1 MSSSPTLPADLSTL
15 SVDEIERLWNLL
27 EDADAADDAADTDS
41 DSIPRRDPGQPIPLS
56 FAQQRLWLLA
66 QLDPGSASAYLI
78 PAGVRLRGALQVTA
92 LQRTLERIVARHEAL
107 RTRIVTVNG
116 AAEQRIDPAG
126 SGFALTHIDLS
137 QRGLEEAQAE
147 AHRQAMQEATTPFD
161 LAQGPLIRG
170 RLLCLAAHDH
180 VLLLTMH
187 HIVSD
192 GWSMGL
198 LIRELG
204 TLYTALAQG
213 LDDPLP
219 ALSLQYADIV
229 AWQRRQ
235 ADGPALQR
243 QLDFWR
249 AHLRN
254 APTVLDLPCES
265 PRPAVQDHAGD
276 RVEIVLDADLSSAL
290 AALSKRHG
298 VTLFV
303 TMMAS
308 WGVLLSRQ
316 SGQDS
321 VVIGSPV
328 ANRHRAEFEP
338 VIGFFANTQAL
349 HVDLSGNPT
358 VAALLAQV
366 RTLAAAAQA
375 HQDLPF
381 EQLVEALNPVRDLS
395 RHPLFQVL
403 LSWQDGAPEMLALPG
418 LELERFSADHRS
430 AKFDL
435 ELSLQNTGTR
445 IVGQLTFATALFERS
460 TIERHLAQ
468 FVTLL
473 RGMVAD
479 DRACVAHLP
488 LLADDEHAQL
498 RGFNATATDLGGT
511 GYLHRAIEAQAQR
524 TPDAIAVT
532 DDHGTLSYA
541 DLDARANRLAH
552 HLIGLGVVPESSVAV
567 CLPRSI
573 DLVIALLAIL
583 KAGAAYL
590 PLDADVP
597 PARLDGMLADARPR
611 VLLAHRHTAALLTPR
626 DDRHTVLLDADA
638 ALWACA
644 STQAPTVA
652 LLPQHP
658 AYVIYT
664 SGSTGT
670 PKGVVNTHAA
680 IDNRLLWMQQAL
692 QLQPEQRVLQK
703 TPVGFDVS
711 VWELFWPLRVGARLV
726 LAEPG
731 GHKDPAYLI
740 DLIEQAGIDT
750 VHFVPSMLRVFLD
763 VLPQGAC
770 ASLRRIVCSGEAL
783 AADLAQAARARLP
796 QARLYNLYGPTE
808 AAVDVSAWE
817 CTDADANGVP
827 IGRPIANTQLH
838 VLDTHGQLAPI
849 GVAGELQIAGVQLAR
864 GYLGRPDLTAERF
877 VPDPFAEQ
885 PGERMYKTG
894 DLARWQA
901 DGSLAYLGRND
912 EQVKIRGFRIEL
924 GEIVAALRGCDGV
937 RQAAVIA
944 SEDSTGDKRLIAYVV
959 GDADV
964 ALDPDALRT
973 RLGARLPDYMLPAA
987 YVQLPALPLTA
998 NGKLDR
1004 RALPAPDADA
1014 LATQAY
1020 VAPEGE
1026 LEMMLAAVW
1035 SELLGVERVGRHD
1048 SFFALGGH
1056 SLLAITLIER
1066 LRQHGWQLDVRAL
1079 FTHATLAAVA
1089 ETLRPEKTA
1098 AIPQNR
1104 IAPDC
1109 SRITPALLPLVQLT
1123 QVEIDAI
1130 VCTVDGGTA
1139 NIQDIYPLAPLQE
1152 GLLFHHLAD
1161 PGADPYVNTTLLAFE
1176 TQQQAAAFLSAFDQ
1190 VVQRHDILR
1199 TSIVWQDLPAPM
1211 QVVWRHAALQVHRYT
1226 LQGQDAQAELLTRMG
1241 PDHARLD
1248 LAKAP
1253 LLQAHLGED
1262 MAQQRWIVG
1271 VLAHHLVM
1279 DHTTLDLIIAE
1290 IGAHLSGRQQ
1300 QLPAPLPFR
1309 NFVAQAQ
1316 RAISTEHVPFFSRM
1330 LRDVDHPTT
1339 PFGLLRNDI
1348 NSAPA
1353 QQRVP
1358 VARDIAHSLRAHAR
1372 RLGVNASSLFHL
1384 AYAVLLARI
1393 SARNDVV
1400 FGTVLF
1406 GRLSGS
1412 DGADRALGMFLNT
1425 LPLRVRIDATSVT
1438 DAVRRMQEQMAEL
1451 LCHEHVALTDVRNC
1465 SAIRAPLPLF
1475 SALLNY
1481 RYAGHTPSAAEHVA
1495 HDEAWQGVRVLQA
1508 RERTTYPLS
1517 LSVNDDGDGFS
1528 LDLQIDPCLC
1538 AERVAGFMLHALQQ
1552 LNLALSRAPDTPLC
1566 ALQIL
1571 PAGERAWLLHDVNA
1585 TPTAPRAAGDTL
1597 LTRFQAQVRQFPTA
1611 PALIDGDLVVSYAEL
1626 QERAAVLAQ
1635 RLLASGVTPG
1645 GCVALLLPRSA
1656 LLIVAE
1662 LAVLM
1667 CGAAYVAL
1675 DPAQPPARLH
1685 ALLEDCAAAA
1695 LLCDADCPLDAVGL
1709 PRLQVEWAVLTGE
1722 AVVPHVQVTS
1732 ASIAYV
1738 VYTSGSSGTPK
1749 GVAVSHAAVLAF
1761 ALNPQHAPLQS
1772 QDRVA
1777 FLANPAFD
1785 ASTFEVWATLLH
1797 GAAIVVVDQPTL
1809 LDPSALAQH
1818 LTVNQVSILHLT
1830 AGLLPGYWH
1839 ALRDL
1844 LPRLRCLLT
1853 GGDSVDAGTVAA
1865 ILAHAPPQRLLHC
1878 YGPTEAT
1885 TFSVVHP
1892 VAPLADDAAR
1902 IPLGRPLPGS
1912 RVYVLDRHGQPTPIG
1927 VAGELHL
1934 AGAQLAQG
1942 YLHRPDLTAE
1952 RFVPDPFAE
1961 QAGERMYKTGDLACW
1976 RDDGTLDFLGR
1987 NDAQV
1992 TIRGFR
1998 IEPGEIQAALR
2009 SCAGVQEAVVIA
2021 RDDTGEKRL
2030 VAYLVGDAS
2039 ILEPATLRSQLAT
2052 RLPDHMLP
2060 AAYVQLDALPLTPNG
2075 KLDRAALP
2083 VPDDQALD
2091 LHAYVAPQGE
2101 LEQVLVTLWSE
2112 LLGVEQV
2119 GRNDDFFAL
2128 GGHSLLA
2135 IKLIERLRRLGW
2147 QIDVRALFA
2156 QPTPAGL
2163 AVNLQTAS
2171 AIEVP
2176 PNRIGPECTCITPDL
2191 LPLVALTQ
2199 AEIDAIV
2206 ATVDGGVVNVQDIY
2220 PLAPLQEGLLFHHL
2234 ADPLADPYLH
2244 SSVLGFPAKEQLDRF
2259 LDALDQVI
2267 ARHDILRTGVV
2278 WQGLSAPVQVV
2289 WRQAVVPRRMHCFEG
2304 PDPATGLLA
2313 WLHAPEAAPSLQH
2326 APLIHAH
2333 LAHDTTTGRWL
2344 LGLQQHHLV
2353 MDHTTLELVIEEVR
2367 AHLDGRHQQLPTP
2380 LPFRNFV
2387 AHAHAGVSEQE
2398 HKAFFTTMLADI
2410 DAPTAPF
2417 GVLAPVRDPA
2427 ALHFLR
2433 LSVPA
2438 TLATAVRTQA
2448 RQHGIS
2454 AATLFHLAYA
2464 LLLARTSGT
2473 TEAVF
2478 ATLLFGRM
2486 HASAGVDRVLGMFLN
2501 TLPIRLDASHGSVLD
2516 AVRQTQLCL
2525 AQLLHHE
2532 HAPLAL
2538 AQRCST
2544 LDPSTPL
2551 LNALLNYRYV
2561 GGSAVLGVEPEG
2573 EDLAALDGVQEIAGQ
2588 ERTHYPLLVS
2598 VNDQQPSGGFSL
2610 DVQCVQKIGTERIA
2624 AMLLQTLQVLIQALE
2639 HAPQTALHA
2648 LDLLPENERQALHHF
2663 NDTTAELDGSGYLH
2677 RAIQAQARRTPQ
2689 AVALVEGEV
2698 ELSYAALDA
2707 RANQLAHHLIA
2718 LGVVPEDRVAVCLP
2732 RSLDLVVALLA
2743 VLKAGAAYLPLETDV
2758 PPARLDGMLA
2768 DAQPAVL
2775 LAYRETAARLER
2787 REQQNTV
2794 LLDTDQAAW
2803 KKAPTHAPVVPALH
2817 PQHPA
2822 YVLYTSG
2829 STGQPKGVVNTH
2841 AGIDNRLQWMQ
2852 QALQL
2857 HSSQRV
2863 LQKTPVGFDVS
2874 VWELFWPLR
2883 VGACLV
2889 LAEPGGHKDPAY
2901 LIALIEQTGID
2912 TVHFVPSMLRVFLDA
2927 LPQGACASLQRIVCS
2942 GEALPADL
2950 AADALARLPQT
2961 RLYNLYG
2968 PTEAAV
2974 DVSVWE
2980 CSDADVTNVPIGRPI
2995 ANTRLHVLDAHRA
3008 LAPVG
3013 VTGELQIAG
3022 VQLARGYL
3030 GRPDLTAERFVP
3042 DPFAEQPGQRMY
3054 RTGDLARWRV
3064 DGALEYLGRNDEQIK
3079 LRGVR
3084 IELGEIAAALRACNG
3099 VREAVVIARENA
3111 GEKRLIAYLVGDA
3124 TPLDGTD
3131 VPTADALRTQLAAC
3145 LPEVMLPSAYV
3156 WLDTLPLTTNGKL
3169 DRRALPAADAD
3180 ALAAQAYVA
3189 PEGEME
3195 TQVAALW
3202 SELLGIEGVGRH
3214 DSFFALGGHS
3224 LLAMRLISRL
3234 RGTLGRELPL
3244 ATLFAQ
3250 PRLADL
3256 AHVLEGAAA
3265 IALPAIVPADRRQ
3278 PLPLSFAQKRL
3289 WFLAQLDTRANLASH
3304 IPIGLRLHGALA
3316 ADVLQRALDRIVA
3329 RHEALRTRFVAVDG
3343 GARQEIA
3350 PADSGF
3356 ALRRFDLSQHPDAD
3370 TEIRAHAQHEANE
3383 VFDLS
3388 NGPLAR
3394 GRLLRLGNDTH
3405 VLFLTLHHLVAD
3417 GWSIGVLVREFVA
3430 LYTAMID
3437 GQPDPLP
3444 PLPLQYADV
3453 AVWQQHT
3460 LGEHALQ
3467 RQRRF
3472 WQDHLAGAPELLE
3485 LPTDRPRPALQ
3496 DYRGDALT
3504 FQVDQPTSIALKAL
3518 SERHGA
3524 TLYMTLLAG
3533 WAILL
3538 ARLSGQQ
3545 EVVIG
3550 SPVANRNRSELEPL
3564 IGLFLN
3570 TQALRIDLSAD
3581 PSVAALLAQVRAI
3594 ALAAQDHQ
3602 DLPFEQVI
3610 EALNPSRSM
3619 AHAPLYQ
3626 VVLAMQNTPQE
3637 DLTLPGLHITTLPT
3651 GQVSAQVDL
3660 WWSISETD
3668 AGLHGSVIYASTL
3681 FERATVQRWMQ
3692 MWITVLRAMTAQPA
3706 CAVSA
3711 LPLLPEDQRT
3721 QLLQQFNHSA
3731 APWPDAPLLQPLFAA
3746 QCRRTPDAPALS
3758 DAQLQLSYA
3767 QLDARA
3773 NRLAHR
3779 LIAAGVRP
3787 DTRVALYLSR
3797 GAERL
3802 VALLAVFKAGGAYV
3816 PLDPDQPTERVA
3828 FMLDD
3833 ARVRV
3838 VLTDTQLQQQLPASR
3853 ALQQTRVLL
3862 LDVPTSAAD
3871 TAHDHAPVIDGLHPD
3886 HLAYVVYTSGS
3897 TGQPKGVMVSHRGL
3911 VNLAVAQI
3919 AAFGVQP
3926 HSRVL
3931 QLASIGFDA
3940 CVSELLMAWL
3950 AGACLH
3956 VPRAEALAGSALLE
3970 VLQQQRI
3977 THLTVTPTVLASLP
3991 EQVSCPSLQ
4000 TLVLAGE
4007 AADTDLA
4014 RRWQAHTRVIN
4025 AYGPTEASV
4034 CASLHLDGV
4043 QHGERLPIGRPMAN
4057 VRLYVLDPHGRPAPI
4072 GVAGE
4077 LHIAGHGLA
4086 RGYLRRPDLTAERFV
4101 PDPFAQQPG
4110 QRMYKTGDLARWT
4123 ADGNLEFLG
4132 RNDDQIKLRGVRIEL
4147 AEIESALRSCAG
4159 VRDAVVIAAEDSGG
4173 GKRLVAYLVGN
4184 GLALDAGNL
4193 RTELASRLPE
4203 VMLPAAYV
4211 QLDALPLTPNGK
4223 LDRRALPAPD
4233 TDALATHTYVAP
4245 EGELEGLLAAL
4256 WSELLGVEQVSRHA
4270 SFFALGGHS
4279 LLAIKL
4285 IERLRQHGWALQVRA
4300 LFGATTLADLAAALR
4315 PSGAVEVPPNRIT
4328 VDCTRITPALLPLVQ
4343 LTQDEIDAA
4352 VATVDGGAANVQDIY
4367 PLTALQEG
4375 LLFHHRASSLSD
4387 AYLSFSV
4394 LAFDTRAQLD
4404 AFIAALEAVIARHDI
4419 LRTGFAWQGLSA
4431 PVQIVWRHATLP
4443 RQEHC
4448 IDASDVLAA
4457 LKQRMD
4463 PRSARMDITQAPLL
4477 RGHLVEDRHH
4487 ARWLL
4492 GLQTHHLMIDHT
4504 TLELLIEEVQAHLDQ
4519 RQQQLP
4525 EPLPFRNLVAQAR
4538 LGVSEAEHRAFFTQ
4552 QLGDLETPTAPFD
4565 LWEVRGS
4572 GAEIEEHQQLLP
4584 QPLCA
4589 ALRLQARRLD
4599 VSPASVFHLAY
4610 ALMLAQASGRDDV
4623 VFGTTLFGRM
4633 HAGSGAH
4640 RVLGMFINTLPIRL
4654 RRDHR
4659 GVHDAVRDTQQRLA
4673 QLIHHEHAPLALAQ
4687 RCSGIVAPAPLFI
4700 ALLNYR
4706 HAGGS
4711 AVQAPSGT
4719 SQAWHGIQMLESQDR
4734 TSYPL
4739 TLSVDDIRANAS
4751 FALQVQVDQ
4760 RIGAARVIALML
4772 QAVQALVKALEDAPE
4787 TALHALHLLPA
4798 DERAQLQD
4806 FTVTETTPL
4815 AHAQCIHHLFEAQVR
4830 RTPNAIALY
4839 ADNRELSY
4847 AALDARANRLAHR
4860 LCALGVTPEHR
4871 VALYLP
4877 RGIEQ
4882 IVALLA
4888 TLKAGAA
4895 YLPLDPELPDARL
4908 AFLLDDSRPR
4918 AVLTCDALHA
4928 RLQSLGRAMQGAS
4941 VLTLDQDAD
4950 VDLHDPGAPTIPGL
4964 CPDNLAYVIYTSG
4977 STGQPKGT
4985 LLTHAGAT
4993 HYLQW
4998 ASETYRPFPS
5008 AVVSSS
5014 LAFDATLTSLL
5025 APLLCGARVELLP
5038 EHNTLGALRQR
5049 LCDPTPLGLVKLTPA
5064 HLEVLGQQFADHA
5077 EPLSPAVMVIG
5088 GEALSP
5094 ATLARWQALAP
5105 NTRLIN
5111 EYGPTETVVGCVVHD
5126 ATHDAPAPNG
5136 RVPIGRPIDH
5146 LRIHVLDRHGQLT
5159 PIGVAGHLHIAGP
5172 QLARGYLG
5180 RPDLTAERFV
5190 PDPFAA
5196 QPGQRMYRSG
5206 DLASWHADGT
5216 LDVLGR
5222 NDDQV
5227 KLRGFRIELGE
5238 IVAALRACAGVRD
5251 AAVLLR
5257 EDTPG
5262 EQRLVA
5268 YLVDD
5273 AGNQSAP
5280 LALREALAARLPEVM
5295 LPSAYVRLDALPL
5308 TANGKLDRRA
5318 LPAPGADALAAQAY
5332 LAPEGE
5338 QEILLATLWSEL
5350 LEIERIGRNDS
5361 FFALGG
5367 DSLLAIVLIERLQ
5380 QSGWQLDIGALFNTP
5395 VLGTLADALRPAAIA
5410 PVPANRI
5417 VRDCTRITPDLL
5429 PLVALTQTEID
5440 AVVATVAGGAANV
5453 QDIYPLASLQEG
5465 LLFHHLQHTDSD
5477 PYVMPGLH
5485 AFASRAELDRFL
5497 AALNSVIARHDI
5509 LRTAF
5514 VWHGVREAVQVVWR
5528 QAPLRLHSHVLES
5541 DDALEQ
5547 LQRCLTSPQARID
5560 PQQAPLLHAHLIHD
5574 AVNQRWLL
5582 GMLYHHLVMDHTSM
5596 DLAIEEV
5603 GAFLAGTADALPA
5616 PLPFREFVARAR
5628 LRGAAQTQEAF
5639 FSKLLGD
5646 VTQTT
5651 APYGMLDVH
5660 GDGSTVREA
5669 HLQVPD
5675 ALTQALRA
5683 HARALNVSMA
5693 SLFHLA
5699 YALVV
5704 ATTSGR
5710 DDVVFGT
5717 TLFGRMQGGS
5727 GIHRVLGMFLNT
5739 LPLRLRI
5746 DTTSVADAVSTV
5758 QGLLAMLMQHEHAPL
5773 SLAQRCSGVAAPAPL
5788 FTALLNY
5795 RHVASSQAS
5804 DTLPDWAGMQSLG
5817 ASERTNYPLS
5827 LSVNDDDRGFWLDVQ
5842 TGPAAT
5848 PESVGQL
5855 MLEALRQVSQAL
5867 ADAPHTALHDL
5878 HILPELMRT
5887 DIVVGFNPAPSD
5899 APAVG
5904 IAHLFAA
5911 QAARTPQ
5918 APALIDAHG
5927 STLTYAELAQR
5938 AERLACRLR
5947 ALGIGPEARVAVCM
5961 PRGIDLVATL
5971 LGVFQAGAA
5980 YVPLDPEYPA
5990 QRRTDILRDC
6000 QPQILVATSACAYAL
6015 PPQVDVPLLWYDAP
6029 GDAVIAVPT
6038 EIAAPHAAQLAY
6050 LIYTSGSSGRPKGV
6064 MVEHG
6069 ALAAYCVAAAELFGL
6084 SGEDDVL
6091 QQNSI
6096 NFDLSLEELL
6106 PALIAGACLRL
6117 APLPLDAVATPTP
6130 ASVLHLTSA
6139 HWHALVSVWTQ
6150 APEQA
6155 RQQLQQVRLIN
6166 ITGDVLSPYQ
6176 LQQWYGLGLQAITLI
6191 NTYGPTETAIS
6202 CTAARLCTEDANAT
6216 RISIGTALRHARLYV
6231 LDARLRTL
6239 PIGVAG
6245 ELYVAGAQVGR
6256 GYHARPALSAQCFL
6270 PDPFALGAGQRMYR
6284 TGDLAR
6290 WNADG
6295 SLEFLGRNDQQL
6307 KLRGF
6312 RVELGEIENVL
6323 LDYPGV
6329 REAAVCA
6336 RQDATATT
6344 RLLAYVVADAIE
6356 PDRLHTCL
6364 AQRLPDYML
6373 PSAYVRLDA
6382 LPLTPNRK
6390 LDRNALPVPD
6400 AGTQLDTQAHVPP
6413 HGPFEQTLAMVWA
6426 ELLDCDRVGRQDSFF
6441 ALGGHSLLAVR
6452 LASRLRSHFGVDV
6465 GLADIFAHPRLADFA
6480 GCVAAAAANT
6490 LPPILPVPRDRPLP
6504 LSFAQQR
6511 LWFLSQLDPHTDLAY
6526 LVSTGV
6532 HLDGALD
6539 LPALRKALDR
6549 IVARHETLRTRIVA
6563 SAGQPQQEVLPAD
6576 TGFALRHSD
6585 LSALDDP
6592 ASRVRQLCADER
6604 QTTFAPGT
6612 ALVRGH
6618 LLRLAPQRHVLLITL
6633 HHLVC
6638 DGWSMG
6644 VLIEELG
6651 TLYSAY
6657 ARQEHDPLPP
6667 LALQYADVAVW
6678 QRRWL
6683 EGDVLQRQLDY
6694 WRERLHDAPRLLAL
6708 PTDHTRPAR
6717 QDFHG
6722 DTIAFS
6728 LPAAVSA
6735 GLHTLSLHHGVTP
6748 FMTLLAAWA
6757 LLLHRYSGQD
6767 EVVIGSPLAGR
6778 DRSELE
6784 PLIGF
6789 FVNTVALRIDL
6800 SGRPTVAQ
6808 LLERVC
6814 CAVLG
6819 AQAHQDLPF
6828 DRVIE
6833 AVQPSRT
6840 LAHAPLCQVLFSSD
6854 TTPSGELEMPGLQLQ
6869 PLQGGTAVALADL
6882 ALEMRVGRD
6891 SIAGSLIYATALFE
6905 RATLQRHLAYYQAL
6919 LCALADASEAQ
6930 VADDLPLPAPAQQH
6944 LPHVP
6949 ACETL
6954 QSMPTSVHAAF
6965 AHQLQRTPT
6974 APAVCDGTLQL
6985 TYADLEMRSDAL
6997 AQQLRAAGV
7006 GVGMTVATA
7015 LPRSAALVI
7024 AQLAILKLG
7033 AAYLPLD
7040 PQQPALRLAQLVE
7053 DCHAVALLYPPQTD
7067 PVWAGALHC
7076 LPVDVDAL
7084 TATATRFA
7092 AATVP
7097 GNAPAYVMYTSGST
7111 GVPKGVAIPHCGI
7124 LNLVLAPDYADWNAQ
7139 DRFAFASNPAFDSTT
7154 LEVWAP
7160 LLCGACVVVVPQAVV
7175 LDPGAL
7181 AGFIGTHAISVL
7193 ILVAGVLRAYAPQ
7206 LAVSLPTLRYLITG
7220 GDVADP
7226 HALALLLGSANA
7238 PEQVLQTYGPTE
7250 ATQFAT
7256 TLALRQPPPP
7266 DRRIPIGQPIRHMQ
7280 AHLVDARGTPVP
7292 IGIPGQLHLAGVGLA
7307 QGYVGRPG
7315 ATAERFVPD
7324 PFAMEPGARM
7334 YRTGDLARWRE
7345 DGSLD
7350 FLGRAD
7356 AQVKLRGF
7364 RIEPGEIEA
7373 VLASH
7378 PQVAQ
7383 AVVHVQFDSAHQPR
7397 LLAYIV
7403 AEDPDEDAALCR
7415 RLRAWLAERL
7425 PDYMQP
7431 TAYIPLQRLPLTAN
7445 GKLDRDA
7452 LPSASGQAGNDTA
7465 TQAPQ
7470 GACEQA
7476 LARLWCDLLGVERV
7490 GRHDDFFEVG
7500 GHSLLA
7506 VQLIA
7511 RIESQL
7517 QRRIAVSQLFAHS
7530 NLAAL
7535 AALLEATEVHSDDMI
7550 TASDREDY
7558 LA

>member
-1 MSSSPTLPADLSTL
+1 MPSPPALPADLSAL
-15 SVDEIERLWNLL
+15 SADEIERLWNLL
-27 EDADAADDAADTDS
+27 EDADAADADS
-41 DSIPRRDPGQPIPLS
+41 DSIPQRDPDRPIPLS

-92 LQRTLERIVARHEAL
+92 LQQTLERIVARHEAL

-116 AAEQRIDPAG
+116 AAEQLIDPAG
-126 SGFALTHIDLS
+126 SGFALTHVDLS
-137 QRGLEEAQAE
+137 RHSPAEAQAE
-147 AHRQAMQEATTPFD
+147 AHRHALQEASTPFD
-161 LAQGPLIRG
+161 LAHGPLIRG
-170 RLLCLAAHDH
+170 RLLRLAADDH

-192 GWSMGL
+192 GWSMQL

-213 LDDPLP
+213 VDDPLP

-235 ADGPALQR
+235 AEGPGLQP
-243 QLDFWR
+243 QLDFWL
-249 AHLRN
+249 AHLRQ
-254 APTVLDLPCES
+254 APTLLSLPS
-265 PRPAVQDHAGD
+265 DRPRPAVQDHAGD
-276 RVEIVLDADLSSAL
+276 RAEIVLDADLGHAL

-298 VTLFV
+298 VTVFV
-303 TMMAS
+303 TLLAS
-308 WGVLLSRQ
+308 WAILLSRQ

-366 RTLAAAAQA
+366 RALAGAAQA

-403 LSWQDGAPEMLALPG
+403 LSWQEGAPETFALPG
-418 LELERFSADHRS
+418 LSLERFRADHHS

-435 ELSLQNTGTR
+435 ELSLRNTGGR
-445 IVGQLTFATALFERS
+445 IAGQLTYATALFERS

-473 RGMVAD
+473 RGTVAD
-479 DRACVAHLP
+479 DSARVDRLP
-488 LLADDEHAQL
+488 LLSAPERQQWLQTLAQTQRVFADDACLHTLFEQQVAQ
-498 RGFNATATDLGGT
+498 
-511 GYLHRAIEAQAQR
+511 
-524 TPDAIAVT
+524 TPHAIAVVH
-532 DDHGTLSYA
+532 DDLALSYTE
-541 DLDARANRLAH
+541 LDARANQLAH
-552 HLIGLGVVPESSVAV
+552 HLIAQGIGPEDRVA
-567 CLPRSI
+567 LYLERGI
-573 DLVIALLAIL
+573 DLIVAIL
-583 KAGAAYL
+583 AVLKSGAAYL
-590 PLDADVP
+590 PLD
-597 PARLDGMLADARPR
+597 PAYPAQRLAFMLDDAQPR
-611 VLLAHRHTAALLTPR
+611 MLLAHRALAATLPT
-626 DDRHTVLLDADA
+626 DSEIATVLLNADPV
-638 ALWACA
+638 WAQQP
-644 STQAPTVA
+644 THAPQRSDV
-652 LLPQHP
+652 LPQHP

-670 PKGVVNTHAA
+670 PKGVVVAHAQVV
-680 IDNRLLWMQQAL
+680 RLLHATRACVAPSAEDVWTLFHSCA
-692 QLQPEQRVLQK
+692 
-703 TPVGFDVS
+703 FDFS
-711 VWELFWPLRVGARLV
+711 VWELWGALAHGGRLV
-726 LAEPG
+726 VVLQHTAR
-731 GHKDPAYLI
+731 DPAAFHAL
-740 DLIEQAGIDT
+740 LCQQRVSVLNQTPSAFQA
-750 VHFVPSMLRVFLD
+750 LLD
-763 VLPQGAC
+763 AQRESPLQH
-770 ASLRRIVCSGEAL
+770 SLRLVIFGGEAL
-783 AADLAQAARARLP
+783 QPANLAPWFAQHGQRTALLNMYGITETTVHVTAHALSADDAQRPGHSPIGVPLADLRAYVLANDGQCLP
-796 QARLYNLYGPTE
+796 
-808 AAVDVSAWE
+808 V
-817 CTDADANGVP
+817 
-827 IGRPIANTQLH
+827 
-838 VLDTHGQLAPI
+838 
-849 GVAGELQIAGVQLAR
+849 GVAGELHVAGAGLAR
-864 GYLGRPDLTAERF
+864 GYLGRPGLTAERF

-885 PGERMYKTG
+885 AGERMYRTG
-894 DLARWQA
+894 DLARWHA
-901 DGSLAYLGRND
+901 DGSLEYLGRND
-912 EQVKIRGFRIEL
+912 EQVKLRGFRIEL
-924 GEIVAALRGCDGV
+924 GEIQAALRSCDGV
-937 RQAAVIA
+937 RQAVVVVR
-944 SEDSTGDKRLIAYVV
+944 EDNTGDKRLVAYLV
-959 GDADV
+959 GDTDITLNADT
-964 ALDPDALRT
+964 LRT
-973 RLGARLPDYMLPAA
+973 QLGARLPDYMLPAA
-987 YVQLPALPLTA
+987 YVQLDALPLTA

-1026 LEMMLAAVW
+1026 LELLLATLW
-1035 SELLGVERVGRHD
+1035 SELLGVEKVGRHD

-1056 SLLAITLIER
+1056 SLLAIKLIER

-1089 ETLRPEKTA
+1089 GTLKPNSDA
-1098 AIPQNR
+1098 AIPPNR
-1104 IAPDC
+1104 IAADC
-1109 SRITPALLPLVQLT
+1109 TRITPALLPLVQLT
-1123 QVEIDAI
+1123 QAEIDAI
-1130 VCTVDGGTA
+1130 VRSVDGGAA
-1139 NIQDIYPLAPLQE
+1139 NVQDLYPLAPLQE

-1161 PGADPYVNTTLLAFE
+1161 PDADPYVNTTVLAFE
-1176 TQQQAAAFLSAFDQ
+1176 TEQHAAAFLSAFDQ
-1190 VVQRHDILR
+1190 VVGRHDILR
-1199 TSIVWQDLPAPM
+1199 TSIVWQDLPAPV
-1211 QVVWRHAALQVHRYT
+1211 QVVWRSAAIQVHRHA
-1226 LQGQDAQAELLTRMG
+1226 LQGQDVQAQLLTRMG
-1241 PDHARLD
+1241 PEHARLD

-1253 LLQAHLGED
+1253 LLQAHLAED
-1262 MAQQRWIVG
+1262 QAQQRWLVG

-1279 DHTTLDLIIAE
+1279 DHTTLDLIIEE
-1290 IGAHLSGRQQ
+1290 IGAYLSGNQQ

-1316 RAISTEHVPFFSRM
+1316 RAGDTAHVPFFSRM
-1330 LRDVDHPTT
+1330 LGDVDHPTT
-1339 PFGLLRNDI
+1339 PFGLLRNDMQGGE
-1348 NSAPA
+1348 PA

-1358 VARDIAHSLRAHAR
+1358 VAHDTAHSLRAHAR

-1384 AYAVLLARI
+1384 AYALLLARI
-1393 SARNDVV
+1393 SARTDVV

-1438 DAVRRMQEQMAEL
+1438 DAVRRMQADMAEL
-1451 LCHEHVALTDVRNC
+1451 LCHEDVALTAVRKC

-1481 RYAGHTPSAAEHVA
+1481 RYVGHTPAAAQEGTQ
-1495 HDEAWQGVRVLQA
+1495 HDAWQGVRVVQA

-1528 LDLQIDPCLC
+1528 LDLQIDPCLS

-1552 LNLALSRAPDTPLC
+1552 LDAALSGAADTPLC

-1571 PAGERAWLLHDVNA
+1571 PAGEREWLLHDANA
-1585 TPTAPRAAGDTL
+1585 NPAAAPAIGDTL
-1597 LTRFQAQVRQFPTA
+1597 LTRLQAQMRQRPAA

-1626 QERAAVLAQ
+1626 QARATVLAQ

-1645 GCVALLLPRSA
+1645 ACVALLLPRSA
-1656 LLIVAE
+1656 LLVVAE

-1675 DPAQPPARLH
+1675 DPAQPQARLR
-1685 ALLEDCAAAA
+1685 ALLHDCAAAA
-1695 LLCDADCPLDAVGL
+1695 LLCNADSPLDAVSM
-1709 PRLQVEWAVLTGE
+1709 PCLQLDWAALAGE
-1722 AVVPHVQVTS
+1722 ADTPLISVTPGS
-1732 ASIAYV
+1732 VAYV
-1738 VYTSGSSGTPK
+1738 VYTSGSTGTPK
-1749 GVAVSHAAVLAF
+1749 GVAVSHGAVLAF
-1761 ALNPQHAPLQS
+1761 ALSQQHAPLQP

-1797 GAAIVVVDQPTL
+1797 GAAIVVVDQQTL
-1809 LDPSALAQH
+1809 LDPSALAQS
-1818 LTVNQVSILHLT
+1818 LSASEVSILHLT
-1830 AGLLPGYWH
+1830 AGLLPGYWQ
-1839 ALRDL
+1839 AMRTF
-1844 LPRLRCLLT
+1844 LPTLRCLLT

-1865 ILAHAPPQRLLHC
+1865 ILADAAPQRLLHC
-1878 YGPTEAT
+1878 YGPTETT

-1892 VAPLADDAAR
+1892 VATVAADAAR

-1912 RVYVLDRHGQPTPIG
+1912 RAYVLDHHGQPVPIG

-1942 YLHRPDLTAE
+1942 YLHRPDVTSE

-1961 QAGERMYKTGDLACW
+1961 QAGERMYKTGDLARW
-1976 RDDGTLDFLGR
+1976 RDDGLLEFLGR
-1987 NDAQV
+1987 NDDQV
-1992 TIRGFR
+1992 KIRGFR
-1998 IEPGEIQAALR
+1998 IEPGEIEAALR
-2009 SCAGVQEAVVIA
+2009 GRAGVQEAVVVA
-2021 RDDTGEKRL
+2021 RNDSGEKHL
-2030 VAYLVGDAS
+2030 VAYLVGDGSA
-2039 ILEPATLRSQLAT
+2039 LEPAKLRADLAA
-2052 RLPDHMLP
+2052 RLPEHMLP
-2060 AAYVQLDALPLTPNG
+2060 AAYVQLDALPLTRNG

-2083 VPDDQALD
+2083 APDAQALD

-2101 LEQVLVTLWSE
+2101 LEHVLATLWSE

-2135 IKLIERLRRLGW
+2135 VKLIERLRRLDW

-2156 QPTPAGL
+2156 QSTLAGL
-2163 AVNLQTAS
+2163 AANLQAAS
-2171 AIEVP
+2171 SVVVP
-2176 PNRIGPECTCITPDL
+2176 PNRIGPDCTRITPDL

-2199 AEIDAIV
+2199 PEIDAVV
-2206 ATVDGGVVNVQDIY
+2206 ASVDGGVANVQDIY

-2244 SSVLGFPAKEQLDRF
+2244 SSVLGFRSKAQLDAF

-2267 ARHDILRTGVV
+2267 ARHDILRTGFV
-2278 WQGLSAPVQVV
+2278 WQGVSAPLQVV
-2289 WRQAVVPRRMHCFEG
+2289 WRKATLARRLHRFDG

-2313 WLHAPEAAPSLQH
+2313 WLHAPEAAPSLQQ
-2326 APLIHAH
+2326 APLIRAH
-2333 LAHDTTTGRWL
+2333 LAQDPNAGRWL

-2353 MDHTTLELVIEEVR
+2353 MDHTTLELVIEEVQ
-2367 AHLDGRHQQLPTP
+2367 AYLGGRQHQLPPP
-2380 LPFRNFV
+2380 LPFRDFI

-2398 HKAFFTTMLADI
+2398 HTAFFTAMLGDI

-2427 ALHFLR
+2427 SLHFLHQA
-2433 LSVPA
+2433 LPMP
-2438 TLATAVRTQA
+2438 LAQAVRAQA
-2448 RQHGIS
+2448 RRYGVS
-2454 AATLFHLAYA
+2454 AASLFHLAYA
-2464 LLLARTSGT
+2464 LVLARSSGRD
-2473 TEAVF
+2473 EAVF

-2501 TLPIRLDASHGSVLD
+2501 TLPIRLGTACGSVLD
-2516 AVRQTQLCL
+2516 ALRHTQLCL

-2538 AQRCST
+2538 AQRCSG

-2551 LNALLNYRYV
+2551 LNALLNYRYA
-2561 GGSAVLGVEPEG
+2561 GGSAVLGGSQDAKPLGPLEE
-2573 EDLAALDGVQEIAGQ
+2573 VQEIAGQ
-2588 ERTHYPLLVS
+2588 ERTHYPLMVS
-2598 VNDQQPSGGFSL
+2598 VNDEQSDGGFSL
-2610 DVQCVQKIGTERIA
+2610 DLQCVPQIGTERIA
-2624 AMLLQTLQVLIQALE
+2624 AMLLQTVQVLVQALE

-2648 LDLLPENERQALHHF
+2648 LDLLPENQR
-2663 NDTTAELDGSGYLH
+2663 AELRNFNATAVDLTGSGYLH
-2677 RAIQAQARRTPQ
+2677 RQIEQQAQRTPQ
-2689 AVALVEGEV
+2689 ATALIDAEI
-2698 ELSYAALDA
+2698 ELSYAALEA
-2707 RANQLAHHLIA
+2707 RANQLAHHLVD
-2718 LGVVPEDRVAVCLP
+2718 LGVAPEDRVAICLP
-2732 RSLDLVVALLA
+2732 RSIDLVVALLA
-2743 VLKAGAAYLPLETDV
+2743 VLKAGAAYLPLDV
-2758 PPARLDGMLA
+2758 DAPPARLDGMLA
-2768 DAQPAVL
+2768 DARPSVL
-2775 LAYRETAARLER
+2775 LAHRATAALLAR
-2787 REQQNTV
+2787 RDGLHTL
-2794 LLDTDQAAW
+2794 LLDAQPTAW
-2803 KKAPTHAPVVPALH
+2803 TSAPAHAPTVAALH

-2829 STGQPKGVVNTH
+2829 STGTPKGVVNTH

-2857 HSSQRV
+2857 HPQQRV

-2883 VGACLV
+2883 AGACLV
-2889 LAEPGGHKDPAY
+2889 LAQPGGHKDPAY
-2901 LIALIEQTGID
+2901 LIDLIEQAHID
-2912 TVHFVPSMLRVFLDA
+2912 TVHFVPSMLRVFLEA
-2927 LPQGACASLQRIVCS
+2927 LPEGACHNLQRIVCS

-2950 AADALARLPQT
+2950 AHAVRQRLPHA

-2980 CSDADVTNVPIGRPI
+2980 CTDADLNSVPIGRPI
-2995 ANTRLHVLDAHRA
+2995 ANTRLHVLDPHRQ
-3008 LAPVG
+3008 LAPIG
-3013 VTGELQIAG
+3013 VPGELQIAG

-3054 RTGDLARWRV
+3054 RTGDLARWRA
-3064 DGALEYLGRNDEQIK
+3064 DGALDYLGRNDAQIK

-3084 IELGEIAAALRACNG
+3084 IELGEIETVLRGCAG
-3099 VREAVVIARENA
+3099 VREAVVVVRDALPDA
-3111 GEKRLIAYLVGDA
+3111 TRLIAYLVGDSDA
-3124 TPLDGTD
+3124 VLD
-3131 VPTADALRTQLAAC
+3131 ADALRAQLSVC
-3145 LPEVMLPSAYV
+3145 LPEVMLPVAYV
-3156 WLDTLPLTTNGKL
+3156 QLDALPLTANGKL
-3169 DRRALPAADAD
+3169 DRRALPAPDAD
-3180 ALAAQAYVA
+3180 ALVAQAYVA
-3189 PEGEME
+3189 PQGELE

-3202 SELLGIEGVGRH
+3202 SELLGIEQIGRH
-3214 DSFFALGGHS
+3214 DNFFALGGHS

-3234 RGTLGRELPL
+3234 RGALGRELPL

-3256 AHVLEGAAA
+3256 AHALEGAAA

-3278 PLPLSFAQKRL
+3278 PLPLSFAQQRL
-3289 WFLAQLDTRANLASH
+3289 WFLAQLDARANLACH
-3304 IPIGLRLHGALA
+3304 IPVGLRLHGALA
-3316 ADVLQRALDRIVA
+3316 ADALQQALDRIVA
-3329 RHEALRTRFVAVDG
+3329 RHETLRTRFVAADG
-3343 GARQEIA
+3343 GAVQEID
-3350 PADSGF
+3350 PPDSGF
-3356 ALRRFDLSQHPDAD
+3356 ALRRFDLSQCTDPETD
-3370 TEIRAHAQHEANE
+3370 IQAHAQDEANC

-3388 NGPLAR
+3388 EGPLAR
-3394 GRLLRLGNDTH
+3394 GRLLRLGDHAH

-3417 GWSIGVLVREFVA
+3417 GWSIAVLVREFVA
-3430 LYTAMID
+3430 LYGAMID
-3437 GQPDPLP
+3437 GLPDPLP

-3453 AVWQQHT
+3453 AAWQRRA
-3460 LGEHALQ
+3460 LGEQALQ

-3472 WQDHLAGAPELLE
+3472 WQEHLQGAPELLD

-3496 DYRGDALT
+3496 DYRGDALS
-3504 FQVDQPTSIALKAL
+3504 FQVDQDTSLALKAL
-3518 SERHGA
+3518 AQRHGT
-3524 TLYMTLLAG
+3524 TLFMALLAG
-3533 WAILL
+3533 WAVLL

-3550 SPVANRNRSELEPL
+3550 SPVANRSRSELEPL

-3581 PSVAALLAQVRAI
+3581 PSVAELLAQVRAI
-3594 ALAAQDHQ
+3594 ALAAQEHQ

-3626 VVLAMQNTPQE
+3626 VVLAMQNTPE
-3637 DLTLPGLHITTLPT
+3637 EELTLPGLQIASMPV

-3660 WWSISETD
+3660 WWSINDSD
-3668 AGLHGSVIYASTL
+3668 AGLRGSVIYASTL
-3681 FERATVQRWMQ
+3681 FDRATVQRWTR
-3692 MWITVLRAMTAQPA
+3692 MWIALLQAMAAQTD

-3711 LPLLPEDQRT
+3711 LPLLPADQRT
-3721 QLLQQFNHSA
+3721 QLLQQFNRSS
-3731 APWPDAPLLQPLFAA
+3731 APWPEAPLLQPLFDA
-3746 QCRRTPDAPALS
+3746 QCQRNPDAPALS
-3758 DAQLQLSYA
+3758 DAQLQLTYA
-3767 QLDARA
+3767 QLDVRA

-3787 DTRVALYLSR
+3787 DTRVALYLPR

-3802 VALLAVFKAGGAYV
+3802 VALLAVLKAGGAYV
-3816 PLDPDQPTERVA
+3816 PLDPDHPTERLA
-3828 FMLDD
+3828 FMLAD

-3838 VLTDTQLQQQLPASR
+3838 VLTDAQLQQQLPASR
-3853 ALQQTRVLL
+3853 ALQRTTVML
-3862 LDVPTSAAD
+3862 LDAPLPAAD
-3871 TAHDHAPVIDGLHPD
+3871 PAHDHAPLIDGLHPD
-3886 HLAYVVYTSGS
+3886 HLAYVIYTSGS

-3911 VNLAVAQI
+3911 VNLAQAQI
-3919 AAFGVQP
+3919 AAFAVQQD
-3926 HSRVL
+3926 SRVL

-3940 CVSELLMAWL
+3940 CISELLMAWL

-3956 VPRAEALAGSALLE
+3956 VPPAEALAGQALLE
-3970 VLQQQRI
+3970 VINDQRI

-3991 EQVSCPSLQ
+3991 AQARCPSVQ

-4007 AADTDLA
+4007 AADADLA
-4014 RRWQAHTRVIN
+4014 RDWQAQTRVIN

-4043 QHGERLPIGRPMAN
+4043 QDGEHLPIGRPLAN
-4057 VRLYVLDPHGRPAPI
+4057 VRLYVLDPRGRPAPI
-4072 GVAGE
+4072 GVSGE

-4086 RGYLRRPDLTAERFV
+4086 RGYLGRADLTAERFV
-4101 PDPFAQQPG
+4101 PDPFAERPG
-4110 QRMYKTGDLARWT
+4110 ERLYRTGDLARWR
-4123 ADGNLEFLG
+4123 ADGTLDFLG
-4132 RNDDQIKLRGVRIEL
+4132 RNDAQVKIRGVRIEL
-4147 AEIESALRSCAG
+4147 GEIQAALRTCHG
-4159 VRDAVVIAAEDSGG
+4159 VREAVVLASADSNGDN
-4173 GKRLVAYLVGN
+4173 RLVAYLVG
-4184 GLALDAGNL
+4184 DAEVTFDADAV
-4193 RTELASRLPE
+4193 RTQLGTRLPE
-4203 VMLPAAYV
+4203 VMLPTAYV

-4233 TDALATHTYVAP
+4233 ADALAAQAYVAP
-4245 EGELEGLLAAL
+4245 EGVLEILLAAL
-4256 WSELLGVEQVSRHA
+4256 WSELLGVERVGRHA
-4270 SFFALGGHS
+4270 NFFALGGHS

-4285 IERLRQHGWALQVRA
+4285 IERLRQHGCELQVRA
-4300 LFGATTLADLAAALR
+4300 LFGATTLAELAAALR
-4315 PSGAVEVPPNRIT
+4315 PSGAVEVPPNRIPP
-4328 VDCTRITPALLPLVQ
+4328 DCTRITPELLPLVQ
-4343 LTQDEIDAA
+4343 LTQAEIDAA
-4352 VATVDGGAANVQDIY
+4352 VASVEGGAANVQDIY

-4375 LLFHHRASSLSD
+4375 LLFHHRASPVGD

-4394 LAFDTRAQLD
+4394 LAFDSRAYLD
-4404 AFIAALEAVIARHDI
+4404 AFVAALDAVIARHDI
-4419 LRTGFAWQGLSA
+4419 LRTSFAWQGLPM
-4431 PVQIVWRHATLP
+4431 PVQIVWRHASLP
-4443 RQEHC
+4443 RHEHS
-4448 IDASDVLAA
+4448 IDAPDVLAA
-4457 LKQRMD
+4457 LKRHMD
-4463 PRSARMDITQAPLL
+4463 PRSIRINVGQAPLL
-4477 RGHLVEDRHH
+4477 RGHLAEDPQQS
-4487 ARWLL
+4487 RWLL

-4504 TLELLIEEVQAHLDQ
+4504 TLELLIEEVHAHLDE

-4538 LGVSEAEHRAFFTQ
+4538 LGVSDDEHRAFFTQ
-4552 QLGDLETPTAPFD
+4552 QLGDLDTPTAPFG

-4572 GAEIEEHQQLLP
+4572 GADIEQIRQSLP
-4584 QPLCA
+4584 QPLCT

-4599 VSPASVFHLAY
+4599 VSPASLFHLAY
-4610 ALMLAQASGRDDV
+4610 ALLLAQSSGRDDV

-4654 RRDHR
+4654 RRDGR
-4659 GVHDAVRDTQQRLA
+4659 GVAQCVRDTQQRLA

-4687 RCSGIVAPAPLFI
+4687 RCSGIAAPAPLFI

-4711 AVQAPSGT
+4711 AVQTPAET
-4719 SQAWHGIQMLESQDR
+4719 SQAWLGTQMLESEDR

-4739 TLSVDDIRANAS
+4739 TLSVDDIAANAGFS
-4751 FALQVQVDQ
+4751 LEAQVDQ

-4772 QAVQALVKALEDAPE
+4772 QAVQGLVQALEQAPD
-4787 TALHALHLLPA
+4787 TSLRALDLLPA
-4798 DERAQLQD
+4798 DERAQLQR
-4806 FTVTETTPL
+4806 FTVTETVPL
-4815 AHAQCIHHLFEAQVR
+4815 AQARCVHHLFEDQVR
-4830 RTPNAIALY
+4830 RTPDAIAVR
-4839 ADNRELSY
+4839 ADTVELSY
-4847 AALDARANRLAHR
+4847 AALEARANRLAHR
-4860 LCALGVTPEHR
+4860 LHKLGVGPESR

-4882 IVALLA
+4882 VVALLA

-4895 YLPLDPELPDARL
+4895 YLPLDPDLPDERL
-4908 AFLLDDSRPR
+4908 AFLLTDSRPR
-4918 AVLTCDALHA
+4918 AVLTCGELRERLH
-4928 RLQSLGRAMQGAS
+4928 SIGSAMQSIS
-4941 VLTLDQDAD
+4941 VLTLDTDA
-4950 VDLHDPGAPTIPGL
+4950 HTEDPGAPSVPGL

-4998 ASETYRPFPS
+4998 AIATYRPLPS

-5038 EHNTLGALRQR
+5038 EHDTLEALRQR
-5049 LCDPTPLGLVKLTPA
+5049 LCDPTPLALVKLTPA
-5064 HLEVLGQQFADHA
+5064 HLEVLGQQLVEH
-5077 EPLSPAVMVIG
+5077 EGPLSPAVMVIG
-5088 GEALSP
+5088 GEALP
-5094 ATLARWQALAP
+5094 AATLARWQTLAP
-5105 NTRLIN
+5105 HTRIIN
-5111 EYGPTETVVGCVVHD
+5111 EYGPTETVVGCAVHATTADD
-5126 ATHDAPAPNG
+5126 ALAPSG

-5146 LRIHVLDRHGQLT
+5146 LRLYVLDPHGQLA

-5190 PDPFAA
+5190 PDPFAE

-5206 DLASWHADGT
+5206 DVACWRTNGT
-5216 LDVLGR
+5216 LDFLGR

-5238 IVAALRACAGVRD
+5238 IAAALRACPGVHD

-5262 EQRLVA
+5262 QPRLVA
-5268 YLVDD
+5268 YLLTERPDQAD
-5273 AGNQSAP
+5273 P
-5280 LALREALAARLPEVM
+5280 LALRDTLAIRLPEVM
-5295 LPSAYVRLDALPL
+5295 LPTAYVRLEALPL

-5318 LPAPGADALAAQAY
+5318 LPAPGADARAAQAY
-5332 LAPEGE
+5332 AAPEGE
-5338 QEILLATLWSEL
+5338 RETLLAALWSEL
-5350 LEIERIGRNDS
+5350 LEIDRVGRQDS

-5367 DSLLAIVLIERLQ
+5367 DSLLAILLIERLQ
-5380 QSGWQLDIGALFNTP
+5380 QSGWQLDVGDLFKTP
-5395 VLGTLADALRPAAIA
+5395 VLATLADALRPAAVV

-5417 VRDCTRITPDLL
+5417 ARDCTRIVPDDL
-5429 PLVALTQTEID
+5429 PLVVLTQTEID

-5453 QDIYPLASLQEG
+5453 QDIYPLAALQEG

-5485 AFASRAELDRFL
+5485 AFATRAELDRFL

-5528 QAPLRLHSHVLES
+5528 HAPLRLHSHVLDGS
-5541 DDALEQ
+5541 DALAQ

-5560 PQQAPLLHAHLIHD
+5560 PQQAPLLHAHLLHDTIH
-5574 AVNQRWLL
+5574 QRWLL
-5582 GMLYHHLVMDHTSM
+5582 GLLYHHLVMDHTSM

-5603 GAFLAGTADALPA
+5603 GAFLAGQEQSLPA

-5628 LRGAAQTQEAF
+5628 LGGSAQAQEAF
-5639 FSKLLGD
+5639 FGELLGD
-5646 VTQTT
+5646 VAQTT

-5660 GDGSTVREA
+5660 GDGSNVREA
-5669 HLQVPD
+5669 RLPVPD

-5683 HARALNVSMA
+5683 QARVLDVGMA

-5746 DTTSVADAVSTV
+5746 DATSVADAAGTV
-5758 QGLLAMLMQHEHAPL
+5758 QALLAMLMQHEHAPL

-5795 RHVASSQAS
+5795 RHVGGSQVLDKA
-5804 DTLPDWAGMQSLG
+5804 PDWGGMQSLG

-5842 TGPAAT
+5842 TGPAVA
-5848 PESVGQL
+5848 PESVGHL
-5855 MLEALRQVSQAL
+5855 MLEALQQLARAL
-5867 ADAPHTALHDL
+5867 ADAPGTALHDL
-5878 HILPELMRT
+5878 DILPESMRT
-5887 DIVVGFNPAPSD
+5887 GIVAGFNPAPAD
-5899 APAVG
+5899 APDAGVS
-5904 IAHLFAA
+5904 HLFAM

-5918 APALIDAHG
+5918 APALIDADG
-5927 STLTYAELAQR
+5927 TTLSYEELAQR
-5938 AERLACRLR
+5938 AEHLACRLR

-5971 LGVFQAGAA
+5971 LGVLQAGAA
-5980 YVPLDPEYPA
+5980 YVPLDPEYPE
-5990 QRRTDILRDC
+5990 QRRADILRDC
-6000 QPQILVATSACAYAL
+6000 RPQLLVTTSACAHTL
-6015 PPQVDVPLLWYDAP
+6015 PPQADVPLLCYDD
-6029 GDAVIAVPT
+6029 GNDAA
-6038 EIAAPHAAQLAY
+6038 IAAPTALPATRAEQLAY
-6050 LIYTSGSSGRPKGV
+6050 LIYTSGSSGRPKGA
-6064 MVEHG
+6064 MIEHG

-6084 SGEDDVL
+6084 SGEDCVL

-6117 APLPLDAVATPTP
+6117 APLPLDAAATPTP

-6139 HWHALVSVWTQ
+6139 HWHALVSAWTQ

-6166 ITGDVLSPYQ
+6166 ITGDVLSPFH
-6176 LQQWYGLGLQAITLI
+6176 LQQWYDLGLQAIVLV

-6202 CTAARLCTEDANAT
+6202 CTAARLCAADASTA
-6216 RISIGTALRHARLYV
+6216 RIGIGTPLRHARLYV
-6231 LDARLRTL
+6231 LDARRRPL

-6256 GYHARPALSAQCFL
+6256 GYHAQPALSAERFL
-6270 PDPFALGAGQRMYR
+6270 PDPFALGPGQRMYR

-6336 RQDATATT
+6336 RQDATAAT
-6344 RLLAYVVADAIE
+6344 RVVAYVVADALD
-6356 PDRLHTCL
+6356 PDSLHAHL

-6373 PSAYVRLDA
+6373 PNAYVRLDA

-6390 LDRNALPVPD
+6390 LDRHALP
-6400 AGTQLDTQAHVPP
+6400 AADTGMQIQAQGHVPP
-6413 HGPFEQTLAMVWA
+6413 RGPFEQALAMLWA
-6426 ELLDCDRVGRQDSFF
+6426 ELLGCERVGREDSFF

-6480 GCVAAAAANT
+6480 GCVAAAAADT
-6490 LPPILPVPRDRPLP
+6490 LPPILPVPRDTLLP

-6511 LWFLSQLDPHTDLAY
+6511 LWFLSQLDPETDLAY
-6526 LVSTGV
+6526 LVCTGMRM
-6532 HLDGALD
+6532 DGALD

-6563 SAGQPQQEVLPAD
+6563 SAGEPRQEVLPAD
-6576 TGFALRHSD
+6576 TGFVLRQSD
-6585 LSALDDP
+6585 LSALEDS
-6592 ASRVRQLCADER
+6592 ASRVQQLCADER
-6604 QTTFAPGT
+6604 QTAFDPAAP
-6612 ALVRGH
+6612 LVRGH
-6618 LLRLAPQRHVLLITL
+6618 LLRLAPQQHVLLITL

-6644 VLIEELG
+6644 VLIGELG
-6651 TLYSAY
+6651 ALYTAY
-6657 ARQEHDPLPP
+6657 AQHARDPLPP
-6667 LALQYADVAVW
+6667 LPLQYADVAVW

-6683 EGDVLQRQLDY
+6683 EGEVLQRQLDY
-6694 WRERLHDAPRLLAL
+6694 WRERLRDAPRLLAL

-6722 DTIAFS
+6722 DSIAFS
-6728 LPAAVSA
+6728 LPATVSS
-6735 GLHTLSLHHGVTP
+6735 GLHALSVRHRVTP

-6757 LLLHRYSGQD
+6757 LLLHRYSGQE
-6767 EVVIGSPLAGR
+6767 EVVIGTPLAGR

-6800 SGRPTVAQ
+6800 SGRPSVAQ
-6808 LLERVC
+6808 LLERVRN
-6814 CAVLG
+6814 AVLG
-6819 AQAHQDLPF
+6819 AQAHQELPF

-6833 AVQPSRT
+6833 AVQPTRT
-6840 LAHAPLCQVLFSSD
+6840 LAHAPLCQALFSSD
-6854 TTPSGELEMPGLQLQ
+6854 TTPSGALDMPGLQLQ
-6869 PLQGGTAVALADL
+6869 PLQGGNPVALADL

-6891 SIAGSLIYATALFE
+6891 GIVGSLVYATALFE

-6919 LCALADASEAQ
+6919 LSALADAGEAQ
-6930 VADDLPLPAPAQQH
+6930 VADDLPLHTPAQQRLAH
-6944 LPHVP
+6944 DSHCEAVQPLP
-6949 ACETL
+6949 A
-6954 QSMPTSVHAAF
+6954 SVHAAF
-6965 AHQLQRTPT
+6965 AQQVQRTPT
-6974 APAVCDGTLQL
+6974 TPAVCDGTLQL
-6985 TYADLEMRSDAL
+6985 DYADLDARSDAL
-6997 AQQLRAAGV
+6997 AQQLRAAGI
-7006 GVGMTVATA
+7006 GAGATVATV

-7040 PQQPALRLAQLVE
+7040 PQQPALRLAQLLE
-7053 DCHAVALLYPPQTD
+7053 DCRAAALLHPPQAR
-7067 PVWAGALHC
+7067 PAWAGALHC
-7076 LPVDVDAL
+7076 LAVDVDAP
-7084 TATATRFA
+7084 TATAERFSA
-7092 AATVP
+7092 AAVP
-7097 GNAPAYVMYTSGST
+7097 GNAPAYVMYTSGSS
-7111 GVPKGVAIPHCGI
+7111 GVPKGVVITHRGI
-7124 LNLVLAPDYADWNAQ
+7124 LNLVAAPDYADWKAQ

-7175 LDPGAL
+7175 LDPNAL
-7181 AGFIGTHAISVL
+7181 AGFVRTQAISVL

-7206 LAVSLPTLRYLITG
+7206 LATSLPRLRYLITG

-7226 HALALLLGSANA
+7226 HALSLLLGSAEA

-7250 ATQFAT
+7250 TTQFAT
-7256 TLALRQPPPP
+7256 TLALRQSPPP
-7266 DRRIPIGQPIRHMQ
+7266 DRRVPIGQPIRHMQ
-7280 AHLVDARGTPVP
+7280 VRLLDARGKPVP
-7292 IGIPGQLHLAGVGLA
+7292 IGIPGELHLAGAGLA

-7324 PFAMEPGARM
+7324 PLAVVPGTRM

-7356 AQVKLRGF
+7356 AQLKLRGF

-7373 VLASH
+7373 VLGSH

-7383 AVVHVQFDSAHQPR
+7383 AVVHVQLDLANQPR

-7403 AEDPDEDAALCR
+7403 ADAAAEQTALCQ
-7415 RLRAWLAERL
+7415 RLRPWLIDRL

-7431 TAYIPLQRLPLTAN
+7431 AAYIPLPRLPLTVN
-7445 GKLDRDA
+7445 GKLDRNA
-7452 LPSASGQAGNDTA
+7452 LPSDTGQARSGEA
-7465 TQAPQ
+7465 AQ
-7470 GACEQA
+7470 GASEQA
-7476 LARLWCDLLGVERV
+7476 LARLWCELLGLETI

-7530 NLAAL
+7530 SVAAL
-7535 AALLEATEVHSDDMI
+7535 AVLLDASEMHSDDMI
-7550 TASDREDY
+7550 TTGDREDY
-7558 LA
+7558 ST